1 MITPSSNSVSQETV
15 SEAVEMILGQRNLVT
30 EHVGRQKAEHMS
42 SRHELQ
48 CEKPPKAK
56 KKFIWEYLSK
66 KRFNA
71 GHKKLGAGALG

>member
-1 MITPSSNSVSQETV
+1 
-15 SEAVEMILGQRNLVT
+15 
-30 EHVGRQKAEHMS
+30 MS

-56 KKFIWEYLSK
+56 KKFIWEYLMSK